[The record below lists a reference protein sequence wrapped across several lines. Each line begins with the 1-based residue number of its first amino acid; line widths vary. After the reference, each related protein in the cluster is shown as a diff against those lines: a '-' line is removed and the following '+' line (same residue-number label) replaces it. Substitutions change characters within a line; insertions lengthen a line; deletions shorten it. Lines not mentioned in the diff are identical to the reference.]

1 MSFSMNCNFFCEI
14 NVSFFKNLQVTPA
27 KTAELLAQFVA
38 SRTQPPSGKTVEV
51 EEKKPEN
58 KNVKK
63 HTPLPKATEDLTQP
77 IMYIDKKTGVLR
89 LVMDSCWVWFRV
101 DMMWT
106 CTKCDF
112 LREMTTQFS

>member
-1 MSFSMNCNFFCEI
+1 MVINDVILNELQFFSVKLMFL
-14 NVSFFKNLQVTPA
+14 FKILYQVTPA

-89 LVMDSCWVWFRV
+89 LVMDSSLGLV
-101 DMMWT
+101 
-106 CTKCDF
+106 
-112 LREMTTQFS
+112 SG

>member
-1 MSFSMNCNFFCEI
+1 MSSSMNCNFFLREI
-14 NVSFFKNLQVTPA
+14 NVSFMKILQVTPA

-89 LVMDSCWVWFRV
+89 LVMDSSLGLV
-101 DMMWT
+101 
-106 CTKCDF
+106 
-112 LREMTTQFS
+112 SG

>member
-1 MSFSMNCNFFCEI
+1 M
-14 NVSFFKNLQVTPA
+14 
-27 KTAELLAQFVA
+27 A

-89 LVMDSCWVWFRV
+89 LVI
-101 DMMWT
+101 
-106 CTKCDF
+106 
-112 LREMTTQFS
+112 